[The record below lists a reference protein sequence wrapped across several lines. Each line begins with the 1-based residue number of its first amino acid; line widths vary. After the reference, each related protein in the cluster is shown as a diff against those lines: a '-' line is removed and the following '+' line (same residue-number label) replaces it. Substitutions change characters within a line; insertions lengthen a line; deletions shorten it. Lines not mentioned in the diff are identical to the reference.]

1 MIFIRTGQYVAM
13 NSYCKQRHEYTSQSW
28 EKKAICKR
36 ISERLWFCS
45 YDIQKSAKLCYNFG
59 SKLAG
64 CLFRGLKGVE
74 SERRRGRGTS
84 HKAVLLALRGKR
96 VGICFVLLHFALYL
110 RSVHFSISLIY
121 FSERVTKQILER
133 PIATKWV
140 ATFIHIFL

>member
-1 MIFIRTGQYVAM
+1 MAHEVAFPLEETRPGRYIKLCDTRQYVAM

-59 SKLAG
+59 SKLVG

-74 SERRRGRGTS
+74 SERRRGWGTS
-84 HKAVLLALRGKR
+84 HKAVLLACEVRG
-96 VGICFVLLHFALYL
+96 LAFALCFYIL
-110 RSVHFSISLIY
+110 LYIY
-121 FSERVTKQILER
+121 ILC
-133 PIATKWV
+133 
-140 ATFIHIFL
+140 IFL